1 MRFPSKVTA
10 YKDSIFA
17 KFPAILSLLQ
27 QRDMRPEELY
37 KAVKTKSFDVIGF
50 IDAIDCLFMLG
61 KIEFVAEGEVL
72 HYVA

>member
-1 MRFPSKVTA
+1 MRFPSKVTS
-10 YKDSIFA
+10 YKNSTFV

-37 KAVKTKSFDVIGF
+37 KAVKTKTFDVIEF
-50 IDAIDCLFMLG
+50 IDAMDCLFMLG
-61 KIEFVAEGEVL
+61 KIEFVAGGEVL